1 MHFLMQN
8 AHVYG
13 WLIARLVF
21 NTNFSSIWA
30 ISWRDQ
36 ISYMRHL
43 KDLIIFMG
51 YLLVNTENEL
61 FFLEK
66 MQNGTQ
72 IRKFFWYYMCIIHG
86 KFPTY

>member
-61 FFLEK
+61 FF
-66 MQNGTQ
+66 
-72 IRKFFWYYMCIIHG
+72 FG
-86 KFPTY
+86 KDAKWDTNSEIFLILYVYHTW